1 MNAPHSLFP
10 VRRAARSTPEVGFI
24 QVRRRESDGWKRA
37 AKTFPAGEL
46 RDARA
51 LKECFGGGTYE
62 LIARS
67 ANNRRITARARLE
80 VPGDPKPL
88 GEAPASSTVR
98 HAKPEGR
105 AHPSNGALGR
115 FLALFERG
123 KLQARVFRMFERDAE
138 VAEIVRAT
146 KLPADEVR
154 RLWVEY
160 TTPLGYAP
168 ARDLEHPVDETER
181 RANEHVRELH
191 ERERLS
197 RADEREKRKLDLAE
211 RLIRLREEEI
221 KLAAKG
227 RAVESRVVPRDAEYD
242 VLAKLLSVLSDGATT
257 QGPDE

>member
-1 MNAPHSLFP
+1 M
-10 VRRAARSTPEVGFI
+10 PEVGFI
-24 QVRRRESDGWKRA
+24 QVRRREPEGWKRA

-67 ANNRRITARARLE
+67 ANNRRITARARLQ

-98 HAKPEGR
+98 HAKPEQR
-105 AHPSNGALGR
+105 THFSNGAQARL
-115 FLALFERG
+115 LALFERG
-123 KLQARVFRMFERDAE
+123 KLQARVFRMFDRGAE
-138 VAEIVRAT
+138 VPEIVRMT
-146 KLPADEVR
+146 KMPSDEIR
-154 RLWVEY
+154 RLWEEY
-160 TTPLGYAP
+160 STPLGYAP

-181 RANEHVRELH
+181 RAHEHVRELH

-197 RADEREKRKLDLAE
+197 RADEREKRRLDLAE
-211 RLIRLREEEI
+211 RLIKLREEEI

-227 RAVESRVVPRDAEYD
+227 RAIEESRVVPRDAEYD
-242 VLAKLLSVLSDGATT
+242 VLAKLLSVLSDGATN
-257 QGPDE
+257 QGHPGE